1 MRVGSPGTV
10 YLVLATLEI
19 TDAPDVGL
27 QIRPM
32 TAAVARIAPAADSDQ
47 IARQQSTPVIFG
59 HQVHH
64 SKPAG
69 LAAGARQRP
78 TTVDIQNI
86 RDCNWREMIVSH
98 LALVV
103 YGDYLAHSQS
113 IIVIAETEEL
123 VHPFTPAVGK
133 LSALRSAAGYHQDR
147 KRAE

>member
-78 TTVDIQNI
+78 TTVDIQ
-86 RDCNWREMIVSH
+86 RS
-98 LALVV
+98 
-103 YGDYLAHSQS
+103 
-113 IIVIAETEEL
+113 EERR
-123 VHPFTPAVGK
+123 VGK
-133 LSALRSAAGYHQDR
+133 ECVSTCRSRWSPNH
-147 KRAE
+147 

>member
-69 LAAGARQRP
+69 LAAGARPRP
-78 TTVDIQNI
+78 TTV
-86 RDCNWREMIVSH
+86 
-98 LALVV
+98 
-103 YGDYLAHSQS
+103 
-113 IIVIAETEEL
+113 EL
-123 VHPFTPAVGK
+123 
-133 LSALRSAAGYHQDR
+133 DR
-147 KRAE
+147 KSTRLNSSHSCAPRMTSSA

>member
-86 RDCNWREMIVSH
+86 RDCNRSEEHTSE
-98 LALVV
+98 L
-103 YGDYLAHSQS
+103 QS
-113 IIVIAETEEL
+113 LMRISY
-123 VHPFTPAVGK
+123 AVFCLK
-133 LSALRSAAGYHQDR
+133 KKIQIQHHKQQLC
-147 KRAE
+147 KINK

>member
-47 IARQQSTPVIFG
+47 IARQQYTPVIFG

-69 LAAGARQRP
+69 LAVGARQRQTP
-78 TTVDIQNI
+78 VTIPSIRACNRRQMLVDHTA
-86 RDCNWREMIVSH
+86 RGG
-98 LALVV
+98 
-103 YGDYLAHSQS
+103 YGAY
-113 IIVIAETEEL
+113 
-123 VHPFTPAVGK
+123 
-133 LSALRSAAGYHQDR
+133 
-147 KRAE
+147 

>member
-69 LAAGARQRP
+69 LAAGRSEEHTSELQSLMRISYAVFCLKKKKNKN
-78 TTVDIQNI
+78 TNKIQ
-86 RDCNWREMIVSH
+86 ST
-98 LALVV
+98 
-103 YGDYLAHSQS
+103 Q
-113 IIVIAETEEL
+113 T
-123 VHPFTPAVGK
+123 
-133 LSALRSAAGYHQDR
+133 
-147 KRAE
+147 